1 MSLKIKCLINFEIF
15 YYLPSI
21 NQEIRALQEEKKY
34 NEEGEN
40 VEDGN
45 SEMIKER
52 KEEITLNKKGATKYN
67 NIYSKVPF

>member
-1 MSLKIKCLINFEIF
+1 MRRKIE
-15 YYLPSI
+15 
-21 NQEIRALQEEKKY
+21 EIRESRVKGKEKKY
-34 NEEGEN
+34 YEEGEN
-40 VEDGN
+40 VEGGN